1 MFFLWNFISL
11 YNKGKLLIKER
22 KTNVLMDWLYPGT
35 DGLKLLSISDIQ
47 FQLICEILELII
59 VVRNLPGS
67 LTMLKVS
74 TEFIECSKCFMK
86 LVSDL
91 EYWFDLIPKL
101 NIYKYL
107 TSPFVFQ
114 L

>member
-1 MFFLWNFISL
+1 
-11 YNKGKLLIKER
+11 
-22 KTNVLMDWLYPGT
+22 
-35 DGLKLLSISDIQ
+35 
-47 FQLICEILELII
+47 
-59 VVRNLPGS
+59 
-67 LTMLKVS
+67 MLKVS

-107 TSPFVFQ
+107 TLVHLFFNYKKNLIISYSKIFKKKNDQELASNCPIIIKFTLDFNIFVELFHPFTITIDS
-114 L
+114 

>member
-1 MFFLWNFISL
+1 
-11 YNKGKLLIKER
+11 
-22 KTNVLMDWLYPGT
+22 
-35 DGLKLLSISDIQ
+35 
-47 FQLICEILELII
+47 
-59 VVRNLPGS
+59 
-67 LTMLKVS
+67 MLKVS